1 MFSRGFL
8 IAMIPVAIFG
18 AVVLTRAEKER
29 QAYEARN
36 PSQPVTSDAPTQE
49 IPPGAMRI
57 NGEHRFGCSDREYF
71 DRLGKIGGQ
80 GDEAAL
86 ADGIRMGYA
95 SGVCVPFKA
104 GEPVYLEEN
113 QWGIIKV
120 RRPSEQVGYWTFM
133 EAAS

>member
-18 AVVLTRAEKER
+18 AVVLTRAQQEMGNAENTYR
-29 QAYEARN
+29 TA
-36 PSQPVTSDAPTQE
+36 PDPLPDAP
-49 IPPGAMRI
+49 PGTMRI

-86 ADGIRMGYA
+86 ADGIRRGYA

-120 RRPSEQVGYWTFM
+120 RRPGEQVGYWTFM
-133 EAAS
+133 EAAN

>member
-8 IAMIPVAIFG
+8 IAMIPVAVFG
-18 AVVLTRAEKER
+18 AVVLTRAQQEMV
-29 QAYEARN
+29 
-36 PSQPVTSDAPTQE
+36 QPVNTYRAAPDPLPDA
-49 IPPGAMRI
+49 PPGAMRI
-57 NGEHRFGCSDREYF
+57 NGDSRFGCSDREYF

-80 GDEAAL
+80 GDEVAL

-104 GEPVYLEEN
+104 GEPVYLEES

-120 RRPSEQVGYWTFM
+120 RRPSEQVGYWTFT